1 MYGAGRD
8 EENIVQ
14 DEENII
20 QESQNIFKFQR
31 IEKTI
36 IDDESNKITPTQTE
50 LLNFNNLAVE
60 IREQLISN
68 ISRLFFFAGSSK
80 KKISRSTIKTSL
92 ENIDPEYKKHGTAVL
107 MHVQERLSLNL
118 GCKLV
123 VGSSIIGANDLGKE
137 NEYFLIS
144 ELENLELMKQSAES
158 LSYIEHGF
166 NGFKFMVFMAIFISP
181 GWNNVPNISL
191 FP

>member
-1 MYGAGRD
+1 MNGEDKKRTRNSLT
-8 EENIVQ
+8 EPPN
-14 DEENII
+14 
-20 QESQNIFKFQR
+20 SQNIFKFQR

-36 IDDESNKITPTQTE
+36 FDDERNKITPTQKQ

-68 ISRLFFFAGSSK
+68 ISRLFVFAGSSK
-80 KKISRSTIKTSL
+80 EKISRSTIKTSL
-92 ENIDPEYKKHGTAVL
+92 EKIDPEYKKHGTAVL

-118 GCKLV
+118 GYKLV

-144 ELENLELMKQSAES
+144 ELENPELMKQSAES
-158 LSYIEHGF
+158 LSNIEHGF
-166 NGFKFMVFMAIFISP
+166 NGFKFMVFMAIFVSP